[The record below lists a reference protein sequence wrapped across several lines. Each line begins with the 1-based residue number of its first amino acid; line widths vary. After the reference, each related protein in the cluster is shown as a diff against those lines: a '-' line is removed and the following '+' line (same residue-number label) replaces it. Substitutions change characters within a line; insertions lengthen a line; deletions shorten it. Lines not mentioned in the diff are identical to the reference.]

1 MAEES
6 TTPDLVA
13 RVRQS
18 VRAGSERDIERTLTF
33 YTPDAVW
40 DMSPWGMGIFEG
52 TEAIRGF
59 FEDWLGAYEE
69 YRLEAEEIVD
79 LGNGVVF
86 AVLLQGGRPSGSSGD
101 VQLRYGSVGIWVDA
115 LQVRT
120 TNYRDID
127 EARAA
132 AERLA
137 EERAQADV

>member
-6 TTPDLVA
+6 TTPDLVE
-13 RVRQS
+13 RVRES
-18 VRAGSERDIERTLTF
+18 VRAGSERDIDRILAF
-33 YTPDAVW
+33 YAPDAVW
-40 DMSPWGMGIFEG
+40 DMSPWGIGIFEG

-69 YRLEAEEIVD
+69 YRLEAEEIVE

-101 VQLRYGSVGIWVDA
+101 VQLRYASVGIWVDG

-127 EARAA
+127 EARAV

-137 EERAQADV
+137 EERG